1 MTVENGSTP
10 ESPPVEV
17 SAQPAATP
25 AAAAVST
32 DVKQEAAPSPV
43 KDESLM
49 DRVTA
54 ALQPKPAG
62 SSPAIASQEVAP
74 NPDAPSEDDEKEP
87 DSDPTEE
94 EQARYHSKT
103 RKQIRRLLG
112 QRNDALDQVKE
123 LQPEAE
129 GFRKITGFIR
139 DSGMTPDEANLLL
152 EVGKNMK
159 QDPLKAL
166 EQLKPYYDALSRMAG
181 DVLPPDLQAAV
192 TRGEITEPYA
202 RQLART
208 KTETAVLSQ
217 RTQAQ
222 EREDSARRTADQSR
236 QHADTVSQTLS
247 TWERNQAQTD
257 PDWNLK
263 QGRIGEL
270 MELEVRRTGKYP
282 ATTQDAVALAEK
294 ALTAVKAEQARFQ
307 PRRVAVTPVNPAS
320 VARVM
325 PAKPTSALEAASQAL
340 AAMGR

>member
-1 MTVENGSTP
+1 MTVEKGSTP

-17 SAQPAATP
+17 SATP
-25 AAAAVST
+25 ATTPAVAVSST
-32 DVKQEAAPSPV
+32 DVTPEAAPSTA
-43 KDESLM
+43 KDESLL
-49 DRVTA
+49 DRVKS
-54 ALQPKPAG
+54 ALEPKTAG
-62 SSPAIASQEVAP
+62 SSPAPASQEASP

-87 DSDPTEE
+87 ESDPTEE

-112 QRNDALDQVKE
+112 QRNEALDQVKE

-129 GFRKITGFIR
+129 GFRKITGYIR

-152 EVGKNMK
+152 EVGRNMK

-166 EQLKPYYDALSRMAG
+166 EQLKPYYDALQRMAG

-192 TRGEITEPYA
+192 DRQEITPVYA

-222 EREDSARRTADQSR
+222 EDALQRREVENKTQRLGDEISG
-236 QHADTVSQTLS
+236 VIS

-263 QGRIGEL
+263 QSRIAE
-270 MELEVRRTGKYP
+270 MVELEVLRTGRPPRDSKE
-282 ATTQDAVALAEK
+282 AIDLAEK
-294 ALTAVKAEQARFQ
+294 ARTAVNAELARYA
-307 PRRVAVTPVNPAS
+307 PRRQAVTPVNPAS
-320 VARVM
+320 AARVA
-325 PAKPTSALEAASQAL
+325 PAKPTSALEAARMAL
-340 AAMGR
+340 QPTG